1 MEDSSVEDS
10 AAEDP
15 AKEDPAAGV
24 PPQRIQQQTIQQQ
37 TIQQQ
42 ANLQEPMAG
51 PIDPSLAFQASA
63 RPLGGPTGSEPLLG
77 GALRQ
82 KAVWV
87 DEAVCIGCRYCTHV
101 ASLTFLVE
109 PLWGRSRALRQDGDS
124 TELIQEAI
132 DTCPVDCIHWVAYE
146 DLPGLEAQLA
156 SQEIQPLGLPSH
168 ARIKRTLPRP

>member
-1 MEDSSVEDS
+1 
-10 AAEDP
+10 
-15 AKEDPAAGV
+15 
-24 PPQRIQQQTIQQQ
+24 
-37 TIQQQ
+37 
-42 ANLQEPMAG
+42 MAG

-63 RPLGGPTGSEPLLG
+63 RPPGGPTGSEPLLG

-146 DLPGLEAQLA
+146 ELPRLEAQLA
-156 SQEIQPLGLPSH
+156 SQEIQPLGLPSP
-168 ARIKRTLPRP
+168 ARVKRTLPRP